1 MVTCQGTWPQRHNG
15 GAGIALGGDLGR
27 LSCMCVAR
35 VLAEMSTRVLLT
47 YGRLLAC
54 AAALAWLCALSLP
67 ASSEAAAKR
76 RARATPH
83 KRVSGGA
90 HRHVASHPG
99 GRPRHAGSHRR
110 PTHTSHPHGRGPS
123 GRHKHARNAPS
134 SPPAKKPSAPSSG
147 HASPISGG
155 TAPGASPS
163 GHTPTHGTSPGASHA
178 HGTSPGA
185 SHAHGTSPGASHAH
199 ATSPGA
205 SSAHGKSSASPAHH
219 SSPSSPVKPAK
230 TVGHPP
236 SASVHGKHTSA
247 RSVQQRP
254 APARAGSQTAKA
266 SVNSESSGSV
276 PYVAQTPAAL
286 HLATSSRSSLPLV
299 IGAVAAGLVIALLF
313 VDGLGY
319 GPRHQPRRRSWLRRR
334 MP

>member
-1 MVTCQGTWPQRHNG
+1 
-15 GAGIALGGDLGR
+15 
-27 LSCMCVAR
+27 
-35 VLAEMSTRVLLT
+35 MSTRVLLT

-54 AAALAWLCALSLP
+54 AATLAWLCVLSLP

-83 KRVSGGA
+83 KHVSGGA
-90 HRHVASHPG
+90 HRHAASHPG
-99 GRPRHAGSHRR
+99 GRPRNAGSHRR
-110 PTHTSHPHGRGPS
+110 PTHTSHPHRQGSS

-134 SPPAKKPSAPSSG
+134 SPPAKKPDAPSSG

-163 GHTPTHGTSPGASHA
+163 GHSPTHGTSPGASHA
-178 HGTSPGA
+178 HAKSPG
-185 SHAHGTSPGASHAH
+185 
-199 ATSPGA
+199 
-205 SSAHGKSSASPAHH
+205 SPAHH

-247 RSVQQRP
+247 SSVQQRP
-254 APARAGSQTAKA
+254 APARAGDKRAGTKHAGLPAALAHKPAPSKTSAPSNEVARSTGGSQAAKA
-266 SVNSESSGSV
+266 SVNSESSASV

-334 MP
+334 TP